1 MKKVVS
7 FYFGVLSLMLFTGC
21 ASIISGGNTEVSI
34 TSNSPDASVCIR
46 NSVNRSVVY
55 SGKAPLTIELKTS
68 KAVFEPSS
76 FILEVTDKQKNNKQQ
91 RVITA
96 NFNPWFIGNFILGGI
111 LGMGVDAVS
120 GAVYKFDSEYY
131 IHFEE
136 YENN

>member
-1 MKKVVS
+1 MKKVVL
-7 FYFGVLSLMLFTGC
+7 FCFGVLSLMLFTGC
-21 ASIISGGNTEVSI
+21 ASIISGGSTEVSI

-46 NSVNRSVVY
+46 NSVNRSVVHT
-55 SGKAPLTIELKTS
+55 GKVPLTIKLQTS
-68 KAVFEPSS
+68 KALFEPSS
-76 FILEVTDKQKNNKQQ
+76 FILEVTDQQKNKKQQ

-96 NFNPWFIGNFILGGI
+96 NFNYWFLGNFIFGGI
-111 LGMGVDAVS
+111 LGMGVDAIS